1 MGWKSHQL
9 ASPWEVKF
17 VLSWG
22 CWGCLLWCIWPS
34 SPSICIHHSGSW
46 LSSYIGVHLSRTF
59 LFLVFGLNS
68 RSTEQ
73 LSRRNGRFHWF
84 HEWQR
89 VWQWHSFEASRGTM
103 LPASWKRITIL
114 YFREDQKLLCVFTE
128 KWEVWTLTG
137 DQKEP
142 LNARRQE
149 RRKPLRKK
157 ADSFP
162 EEPMEPRETNNDY
175 SLDLSPN
182 PDSGLFGNREVSE
195 EESSWAESENDSDLS
210 SSSQLK
216 TSSHQSH
223 LKIWLILETCASYQ
237 CAASMSFQLMMIS
250 HTVYTWMTQW
260 LTAEKQ
266 LSQQSFQVLS
276 IVKLLREC

>member
-1 MGWKSHQL
+1 MFE
-9 ASPWEVKF
+9 PF
-17 VLSWG
+17 D
-22 CWGCLLWCIWPS
+22 WC
-34 SPSICIHHSGSW
+34 H
-46 LSSYIGVHLSRTF
+46 
-59 LFLVFGLNS
+59 
-68 RSTEQ
+68 
-73 LSRRNGRFHWF
+73 NGRFHWF
-84 HEWQR
+84 YVWQLM
-89 VWQWHSFEASRGTM
+89 WQWHSFEASRGTM

-195 EESSWAESENDSDLS
+195 EESSWAESENDSEKEDGSDAS
-210 SSSQLK
+210 SRDPVSGRRKGS
-216 TSSHQSH
+216 T
-223 LKIWLILETCASYQ
+223 
-237 CAASMSFQLMMIS
+237 
-250 HTVYTWMTQW
+250 
-260 LTAEKQ
+260 
-266 LSQQSFQVLS
+266 
-276 IVKLLREC
+276 